1 MRNSKRV
8 IIEKRMKI
16 FTQVTDNRINLRMR
30 FEKKKKKIIWPTTEM
45 LNILKI
51 KFEKTKNI
59 SVSELSKKL
68 I

>member
-30 FEKKKKKIIWPTTEM
+30 FEKIKKI
-45 LNILKI
+45 LFGQLLKCKI
-51 KFEKTKNI
+51 YLK
-59 SVSELSKKL
+59 
-68 I
+68 